1 MNESKS
7 SKEITLIAAASEN
20 NALGKDNKLI
30 WHLSEDLKRFKR
42 LTQGHAIIMGRKTF
56 ESMPRALPNRKNIVL
71 TNNKDYQ
78 VKDAWVAHSI
88 DEALRLTDGDPQP
101 FIIGGGEVYKLFL
114 PIANKIELTRVHS
127 SFEADAFFPE
137 VDSTQWD
144 LVEEEKHHSSFDQ
157 PYDYS
162 YLTYKKKT
170 K

>member
-56 ESMPRALPNRKNIVL
+56 ESMPRALPNRTNIVL

-114 PIANKIELTRVHS
+114 PIADKIELTRVHS

-137 VDSTQWD
+137 VASTQWD
-144 LVEEEKHHSSFDQ
+144 LVEEEQHHSSFDQ

>member
-1 MNESKS
+1 MSFPRIVWNTVQFR
-7 SKEITLIAAASEN
+7 EIHIHNSN
-20 NALGKDNKLI
+20 VSI
-30 WHLSEDLKRFKR
+30 WWDVDF
-42 LTQGHAIIMGRKTF
+42 F
-56 ESMPRALPNRKNIVL
+56 EAPN
-71 TNNKDYQ
+71 TCSTHSC
-78 VKDAWVAHSI
+78 AH
-88 DEALRLTDGDPQP
+88 TPDP
-101 FIIGGGEVYKLFL
+101 IY
-114 PIANKIELTRVHS
+114 RS